1 MLFLS
6 KPMVLKCAL
15 KILES
20 GSIRAIRPL
29 EPGGG
34 GAVIL
39 PPLSIESSTNR
50 AKIFISAGTGNRSH
64 FFGPIG
70 KYISLKLTN
79 IPCPKYSNAE
89 SNQIFD
95 LQFCHQSIPS
105 GGLSKKVKNIF
116 EFCLDF
122 PSYSDFLKSPE
133 GM

>member
-1 MLFLS
+1 MCFKNPGKWQYPCYQAS
-6 KPMVLKCAL
+6 
-15 KILES
+15 
-20 GSIRAIRPL
+20 RARR
-29 EPGGG
+29 GG

-105 GGLSKKVKNIF
+105 GGLSKKVTNIF
-116 EFCLDF
+116 DFGLDF